1 MTALTQPPHPAPSSR
16 RRARQLRI
24 TAVIVLLLG
33 AVGVGVVYW
42 IGSQAVDL
50 SDDPSMLGYQKSESF
65 QMERLYGQQ
74 GLLMDE
80 LYHALRQPGTQA
92 LIITVVT
99 VLVAGV
105 CFYFARLLDHDADGP
120 ADDCLRDA

>member
-1 MTALTQPPHPAPSSR
+1 
-16 RRARQLRI
+16 
-24 TAVIVLLLG
+24 
-33 AVGVGVVYW
+33 
-42 IGSQAVDL
+42 
-50 SDDPSMLGYQKSESF
+50 MLGYQKSESF

-92 LIITVVT
+92 LIITVVA

-105 CFYFARLLDHDADGP
+105 CFYFARLLDQDDGDPSNDPIKDA
-120 ADDCLRDA
+120 